1 MTHAAR
7 DREPPRPT
15 NRRAAAG
22 SRTDAMRR
30 REVSAEGRA
39 GSVQFHLQRTAGG
52 LYVEREDNPR
62 RGLRTV
68 QSLAFSDP
76 PSFERWCDG
85 DPIRFEHPLL
95 HAQLKRAGSELWDT
109 SPGADTD

>member
-7 DREPPRPT
+7 NREPRHPA
-15 NRRAAAG
+15 NQRALAAPG
-22 SRTDAMRR
+22 ADAMRR
-30 REVSAEGRA
+30 RAISAEGRA

-52 LYVEREDNPR
+52 LYVEREDIPR

-68 QSLAFSDP
+68 QSLAFIDAG
-76 PSFERWCDG
+76 SFKRWCDA

-95 HAQLKRAGSELWDT
+95 HAQLKRAGCELWDT
-109 SPGADTD
+109 DPGTDAE